1 MKSFTLAAASTLLA
15 TTYASTVTLST
26 TPCLDLTIPTEQFS
40 IELNTANPVVKDLPS
55 VCGLRILSA
64 SADIDVR
71 TISCQAFRDAE
82 GTQPGSAVFTYDEP
96 ALIATNPVQEKA
108 ILCTVNAQDA
118 TVSLKR
124 RQNEEN
130 STAPSVSTTQT
141 STRAQRSTLFR
152 TITASL
158 PEGSAAGNSTA
169 NSTSTTVTTAIA
181 SASSGLPSSSRNATV
196 PSNTGRPTA
205 TQTQPPAESTGAAA
219 TIGMG
224 AGVVVAG
231 LFAMLL

>member
-1 MKSFTLAAASTLLA
+1 MKSFTLAATSTLLA
-15 TTYASTVTLST
+15 STYASTVTLST

-40 IELNTANPVVKDLPS
+40 IELDTANPVAKDLPT

-64 SADIDVR
+64 SANVDVR
-71 TISCQAFRDAE
+71 TISCQAFRDTA

-108 ILCTVNAQDA
+108 ILCT

-130 STAPSVSTTQT
+130 STVASTTQT
-141 STRAQRSTLFR
+141 STRALRSTVFR
-152 TITASL
+152 TTTASL
-158 PEGSAAGNSTA
+158 PEDSAAGNSTA